1 MSNRGSS
8 SVRQI
13 IDASSLG
20 GSKSVKT
27 SRKKG
32 NTRDPYE
39 ESTFMSD
46 SQLVSAQ
53 MRPKRD
59 YIAMMEAQVEQEIH
73 TEYEVNSHRNKP
85 LGRSQFDEDDPY
97 KYGTDNEVER
107 AAVEKLSQKSI
118 KLAQARTQA
127 PANQSVN
134 Q

>member
-39 ESTFMSD
+39 ENTFMSD

-73 TEYEVNSHRNKP
+73 TEYEANSHRNKP
-85 LGRSQFDEDDPY
+85 LGR
-97 KYGTDNEVER
+97 
-107 AAVEKLSQKSI
+107 
-118 KLAQARTQA
+118 
-127 PANQSVN
+127 
-134 Q
+134 